1 MKVLYI
7 GHYKEN
13 GGWAQAATDQ
23 ILALDRAGV
32 DVVCRNVTLTQ
43 NKQNVHPKLIEL
55 ENKSSQGCDVCIQ
68 HILPHHL
75 VGTDRFKKNISFL
88 ELESTSIKDLSW
100 FNHLEQMDEIW
111 VPNQDL
117 LDSLKEDKIKSE
129 LKLVH
134 HAFDIDK
141 YTKRYPDI
149 SIPEAQGKF
158 KFYYLGDLNDR
169 KNIESIITCF
179 HSEFDR
185 SENAALIIKVKKFAQ
200 NPEQLT
206 NIIDGIILNV
216 KQSLRMY
223 PNPEGYS
230 KDITITVEASEENIY
245 SIHQYCDCFLC
256 PSHGEA
262 WSIPSFE
269 AMSFG
274 NTPICS
280 NFGGPKEFITNDDN
294 TGKLI
299 DGVYSVCKCSDAAFP
314 DIFTGREF
322 WFQPCE
328 KQIRQQ
334 MRKYYN
340 RYQQDPIKHKRE
352 AKIAGIESAKRFS
365 YDNIGNKM
373 KELLGE

>member
-185 SENAALIIKVKKFAQ
+185 SENAALIIKVKKFYFIG
-200 NPEQLT
+200 ERT
-206 NIIDGIILNV
+206 
-216 KQSLRMY
+216 R
-223 PNPEGYS
+223 
-230 KDITITVEASEENIY
+230 TIFVAS
-245 SIHQYCDCFLC
+245 
-256 PSHGEA
+256 
-262 WSIPSFE
+262 
-269 AMSFG
+269 
-274 NTPICS
+274 
-280 NFGGPKEFITNDDN
+280 
-294 TGKLI
+294 
-299 DGVYSVCKCSDAAFP
+299 
-314 DIFTGREF
+314 
-322 WFQPCE
+322 
-328 KQIRQQ
+328 
-334 MRKYYN
+334 
-340 RYQQDPIKHKRE
+340 
-352 AKIAGIESAKRFS
+352 
-365 YDNIGNKM
+365 
-373 KELLGE
+373 